1 MFTFHYSLPF
11 DVMNVEANH
20 HPSKTRG
27 EIYLETD
34 GEYFPCLGW
43 SDRLLNAISLWMSNC
58 INLVHPKNEVQTVT
72 NYFMDGPYFF
82 VVQKR
87 AHGRIN
93 IRCMKGFDESEA
105 TEQIPSITLAFAEY
119 YNALLSLTES
129 IIKDPGFQWLETEH
143 TRTNFERG
151 VAMLRASL

>member
-20 HPSKTRG
+20 HPSKTSG

-34 GEYFPCLGW
+34 DGYFPCLGW
-43 SDRLLNAISLWMSNC
+43 RDRFLSVISHWIGNC
-58 INLVHPKNEVQTVT
+58 IRMVSPNEEEQQET

-82 VVQKR
+82 VVQTR
-87 AHGRIN
+87 AHCRIN

-129 IIKDPGFQWLETEH
+129 IIKDPGFQWLETEQ
-143 TRTNFERG
+143 TRADFEQS
-151 VAMLRASL
+151 VALLRASL